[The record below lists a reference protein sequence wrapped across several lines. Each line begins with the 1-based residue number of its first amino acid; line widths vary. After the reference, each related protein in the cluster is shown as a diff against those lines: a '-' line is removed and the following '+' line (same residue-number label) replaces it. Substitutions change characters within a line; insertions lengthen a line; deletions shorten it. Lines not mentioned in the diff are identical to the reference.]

1 MFVMKT
7 VSDLYS
13 IKSVLPDSTVGKA
26 LDHYHR
32 VAVLTV
38 KSSAKMALIQL
49 LKVYQI
55 KVNVFIVQLE
65 SIVMQILMVML
76 T

>member
-1 MFVMKT
+1 MQDMILIDSVKWVQLGSRYE
-7 VSDLYS
+7 VSEVS
-13 IKSVLPDSTVGKA
+13 IEP
-26 LDHYHR
+26 
-32 VAVLTV
+32 
-38 KSSAKMALIQL
+38 SAKMALIQL

-55 KVNVFIVQLE
+55 RVNVFIVQLE